1 MQNQVQGPK
10 PAGIVELCLGLVE
23 NGCIISGIVERGF
36 QSLEV
41 RMMHSNDSVV
51 LEAEPNIPMEP
62 HKSRIYV

>member
-23 NGCIISGIVERGF
+23 NGCIISGIVRGF
-36 QSLEV
+36 ASLEV
-41 RMMHSNDSVV
+41 RMMHSIDSVA
-51 LEAEPNIPMEP
+51 LEAKPNILMGP